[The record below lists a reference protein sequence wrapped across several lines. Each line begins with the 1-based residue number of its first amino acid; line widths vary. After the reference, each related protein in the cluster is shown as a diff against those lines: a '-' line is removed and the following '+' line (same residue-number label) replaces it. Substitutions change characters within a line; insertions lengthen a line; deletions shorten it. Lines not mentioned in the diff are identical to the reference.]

1 MGLFD
6 GLKKTAN
13 VNLTSEAALLLGCI
27 TMIAADGSIDEDELA
42 IVRRIDG
49 PNDSEHWV
57 IAQKTWKQ
65 HDFATCAGYV
75 CDFIAEAHILPLFA
89 NLIDIAMADGE
100 LEGDEQALLEEY
112 VNHLKPDDSTIQKMV
127 EVIQIKNS
135 VRTG

>member
-6 GLKKTAN
+6 GLKKSAN
-13 VNLTSEAALLLGCI
+13 VSLTSEAALLLGCM
-27 TMIAADGSIDEDELA
+27 TMIAADGSIDDDELA

-49 PNDSEHWV
+49 PNDSKHWV
-57 IAQKTWKQ
+57 LALKTWKQ

-75 CDFIAEAHILPLFA
+75 CDFIAETHILPMFA

-112 VNHLKPDDSTIQKMV
+112 VNHLKPDDNTIQKMV
-127 EVIQIKNS
+127 EVIQLKNS